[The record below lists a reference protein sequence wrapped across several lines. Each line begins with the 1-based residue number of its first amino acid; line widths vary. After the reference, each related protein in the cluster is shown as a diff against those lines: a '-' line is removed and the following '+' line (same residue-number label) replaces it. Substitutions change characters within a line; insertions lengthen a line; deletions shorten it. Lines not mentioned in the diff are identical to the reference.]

1 MFIARV
7 ALDVPIDTLFDYRI
21 GAHTVQ
27 PGQLVV
33 VPFGNR
39 RLVGMVFELHADS
52 QVDNARLRFIQSVLP
67 LEPLPVDVLS
77 LIQFASTYY
86 RCPIGE
92 AAFTSLPV
100 QFRQPRYAPSE
111 KQRTYALPEN
121 GREALLAAIP
131 RRAVLL
137 RRILEVLSRVPSL
150 TREEARQLSPRAP
163 AALEKWVKDG
173 WIKSRLTED
182 IGQILDRPVQQVS
195 GLSLTPDQA
204 IAMAELEE
212 CFDKYSP
219 WLLEGITGSGKTE
232 IYFQLIVRALE
243 RGQQTLLMVPEI
255 NLTPQLEARFH
266 ARFDARC
273 LVTLHSNLASGERA
287 RHWMAAASGRAGVV
301 LGTRLSVFAP
311 MPRLGLIIV
320 DEEHDASFKQQEG
333 LRYSARDLALVRA
346 QRLGIPI
353 VLGSATPSLETF
365 HNAQKKKF
373 RHLRLNSRP
382 GAKLPQVRLVDTQS
396 IAMVGGLSKPVLEA
410 IRLRLQRGEQSLV
423 FLNRRGFAPVVV
435 CGACGWVGECGRCSA
450 RLVWHLQD
458 AVLRCHYC
466 GHEQSLPRACPTC
479 GDQDLQGL
487 GQGTQR
493 LEQTLAGHFPSARIL
508 RIDRDSTRRKGA
520 WDGMLDKIHGDA
532 VDILVGTQMLAKGH
546 DFPNLTLVAIANPDA
561 ALYAADF
568 RASEKLFQQLMQV
581 SGRAGRASLPGEV
594 LVQTRFPTHPL
605 YQALVN
611 QNFPELADQM
621 LTERQQA
628 GFPPFVSQALLRA
641 EAVSEAKVHDFLK
654 RATKEGASLMQGD
667 ITMYDPVPATMARIA
682 GRHRSHLLVQS
693 PLRPA
698 LQRFLQ
704 AWTPRL
710 EQLNARNVRWIIDV
724 DPLEL

>member
-1 MFIARV
+1 VSIARV
-7 ALDVPIDTLFDYRI
+7 ALDVPIVTLFDYRI

-39 RLVGMVFELHADS
+39 RLVGMVFELNADS
-52 QVDNARLRFIQSVLP
+52 QVDNARLRFIQSILP
-67 LEPLPVDVLS
+67 VDPLPADVLS

-86 RCPIGE
+86 CCPIGE
-92 AAFTSLPV
+92 AAFTSLPAP
-100 QFRQPRYAPSE
+100 FRQPRYVRSE
-111 KQRTYALPEN
+111 KQKTYTLPKN
-121 GREALLAAIP
+121 GYDTLLAHIP
-131 RRAVLL
+131 RRAILL
-137 RRILEVLSRVPSL
+137 RRILEVLSRVPAL

-163 AALEKWVKDG
+163 AALEQWVNKG
-173 WIKSRLTED
+173 WIESRLAQD
-182 IGQILDRPVQQVS
+182 IEQTLDGPVQKAS
-195 GLSLTPDQA
+195 GPSLTTDQA
-204 IAMAELEE
+204 NALVELEQG
-212 CFDKYSP
+212 FGKYSP

-243 RGQQTLLMVPEI
+243 RGQQTLLLVPEI

-266 ARFDARC
+266 ARFDARR

-287 RHWMAAASGRAGVV
+287 RHWLAAASGQAGVV

-373 RHLRLNSRP
+373 RHLRLSSRP
-382 GAKLPQVRLVDTQS
+382 GAKLPQVRLIETQS
-396 IAMVGGLSKPVLEA
+396 IAMLGGLSKPVLDA
-410 IRLRLQRGEQSLV
+410 IRQRLERGEQSLV

-450 RLVWHLQD
+450 RLVWHLKD

-479 GDQDLQGL
+479 GDQDLHGL

-493 LEQTLAGHFPSARIL
+493 LEQTLVGHFPAARIL
-508 RIDRDSTRRKGA
+508 RIDRDSTRRKGT
-520 WDGMLDKIHGDA
+520 WDGMLEKIHGDA

-546 DFPNLTLVAIANPDA
+546 DFPNLTLVVIANPDA

-581 SGRAGRASLPGEV
+581 SGRAGRAHLPGEV
-594 LVQTRFPTHPL
+594 LVQTRFAAHPV
-605 YQALVN
+605 YQALAS
-611 QNFPELADQM
+611 QNFPELAVQM
-621 LTERQQA
+621 LAERQQA
-628 GFPPFVSQALLRA
+628 GFPPFVAQALLRA
-641 EAVSEAKVHDFLK
+641 EAVSEGTVNNFLE
-654 RATKEGASLMQGD
+654 RAAKEGASLIEQD
-667 ITMYDPVPATMARIA
+667 VTMYDAVPATMARIA
-682 GRHRSHLLVQS
+682 GRHRAHLLVQS

-710 EQLNARNVRWIIDV
+710 EQLKVRNVRWTLDV

>member
-1 MFIARV
+1 VSIARV

-21 GAHTVQ
+21 GAHTVR

-33 VPFGNR
+33 VPFGKR
-39 RLVGMVFELHADS
+39 RLVGIVFELTAES

-67 LEPLPVDVLS
+67 LDPLPADVLS

-92 AAFTSLPV
+92 AAFTSLPAP
-100 QFRQPRYAPSE
+100 FRQPRYAPAE
-111 KQRTYALPEN
+111 KQKSYSLPQSV
-121 GREALLAAIP
+121 RDALLETIP
-131 RRAVLL
+131 RRAILL
-137 RRILEVLSRVPSL
+137 HRIVDALSRAPAL

-163 AALEKWVKDG
+163 AALEKWVKSG
-173 WIKSRLTED
+173 WIESRLTEVTE
-182 IGQILDRPVQQVS
+182 QVLDLPLQEDAK
-195 GLSLTPDQA
+195 LSLTADQA
-204 IAMAELEE
+204 NALAELEQG
-212 CFDKYSP
+212 CGKYSP
-219 WLLEGITGSGKTE
+219 SLLEGITGSGKTE

-266 ARFDARC
+266 ARFDARR
-273 LVTLHSNLASGERA
+273 LVTLHSNLSSGERA
-287 RHWMAAASGRAGVV
+287 RRWMAAASGRAGVV

-373 RHLRLNSRP
+373 RHLRLSSRP
-382 GAKLPQVRLVDTQS
+382 GAKLPKVRLIDTQS
-396 IAMVGGLSKPVLEA
+396 IAMAGGLSEPVLEA
-410 IRLRLQRGEQSLV
+410 IRQRLQRGEQSLI

-450 RLVWHLQD
+450 RLVWHLKD

-466 GHEQSLPRACPTC
+466 GHEQRLPLACPTC

-508 RIDRDSTRRKGA
+508 RIDRDSTRRKGT
-520 WDGMLDKIHGDA
+520 WDGMLKEIHGDA

-546 DFPNLTLVAIANPDA
+546 DFPKLTLVAIANPDG
-561 ALYAADF
+561 ALYSADF

-581 SGRAGRASLPGEV
+581 SGRAGRAHLPGEV

-605 YQALVN
+605 YQALVS
-611 QNFPELADQM
+611 QNFPELAEQM
-621 LTERQQA
+621 LAERQQA
-628 GFPPFVSQALLRA
+628 GFPPFVAQALLRA
-641 EAVSEAKVHDFLK
+641 EAVSESTVNAFLK
-654 RATKEGASLMQGD
+654 RAAKEGATLIEGD
-667 ITMYDPVPATMARIA
+667 VTMYDPVPATMARIA
-682 GRHRSHLLVQS
+682 GRHRAHLLMQS

-704 AWTPRL
+704 VWTPKL
-710 EQLNARNVRWIIDV
+710 EQLKARNVRWIIDV